1 MDIRIFY
8 DEVMFRMKGW
18 KKIVEIIIRIIKKE
32 KRKPGNISL
41 IITNDRNLKEMN
53 IRFLKHDDYTDVI
66 TFDYNEKN
74 IVNGE
79 IYISIDSVKRNSNN
93 YKVSLRSEMLRV
105 IFHGV
110 LHLCGYDDK
119 SHEEKVSMKRMEEL
133 WMGICNSQN

>member
-8 DEVMFRMKGW
+8 DEVLFRMKGW
-18 KKIVEIIIRIIKKE
+18 KKIVKIIIRIIKKE
-32 KRKPGNISL
+32 NRKPGNINL
-41 IITNDRNLKEMN
+41 IITNDRNLKEIN
-53 IRFLKHDDYTDVI
+53 IRFLKHDYDTDVI

-79 IYISIDSVKRNSNN
+79 IYISFDSVKRNSHN

-119 SHEEKVSMKRMEEL
+119 SHEEKASMKRREDL
-133 WMGICNSQN
+133 WIGICNS